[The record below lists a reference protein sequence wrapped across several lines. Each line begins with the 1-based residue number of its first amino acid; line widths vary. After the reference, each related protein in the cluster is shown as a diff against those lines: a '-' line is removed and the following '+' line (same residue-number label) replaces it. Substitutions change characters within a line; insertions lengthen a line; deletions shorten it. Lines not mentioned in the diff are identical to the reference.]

1 MSRFK
6 RFAHSLASGYVLL
19 GANML
24 YTLASVPLALH
35 YLGKAEFGL
44 WALATTIGGY
54 LLLVDFGLGASV
66 ARILIDHKDAPRG
79 GQYGGMI
86 QTGLLVGLVQGA
98 VILLGGSVLAQFAG
112 QLLDVDEGMRTA
124 LKWLLIGQC
133 AALALSSAMRIF
145 GHILSAHQRF
155 DISNYGQAGLM
166 GLGLGIMWA
175 GFARGLGVYSILLA
189 QAITA
194 VLMVVINAVGCLRLG
209 LLPGKGDWG
218 KPTWQAFK
226 GVFAFGNDIFLYSL
240 GGQLINFSQ
249 GILLTRW
256 IGLEAVTVWSVCT
269 RVFVLLQQTI
279 YRIFDYSGSAFAEM
293 IVRGER
299 DRLARRFREV
309 VVLSSSLSI
318 AGAAVFAVCNK
329 SFVDIWTGGRFES
342 PLLVASDIKA
352 PRVLVERLAKRA
364 DPAAAFLWE
373 QLADATREQITN
385 PPNSS
390 DAWETVQH
398 SLAVDLNRLIQ
409 SGTPLASPRLNP
421 DAAWSTTQ
429 PALAVPADPLG
440 VAWLNRHV
448 LEDEFVQEIADSRKA
463 RWGRW
468 NDLLLAV
475 WLVLMVSMHAHT
487 GLVGQA
493 KAFGFMRY
501 IFFIEGLVFVGLSL
515 LVHRWGGI
523 TGMLCAS
530 VAATLLFSFAY
541 GLWRTSRYFQLG
553 WRELVA
559 WHHGPLRLA
568 FWLTPTAIAVWSLT
582 RHLPE
587 WWRLILNAGTI
598 SLLAGWAFLRHGLG
612 DSLQGRLLQSA
623 PSWAKVWLVRLGL
636 PSPDAE
642 SR

>member
-6 RFAHSLASGYVLL
+6 RFVHSLASGYVLL

-66 ARILIDHKDAPRG
+66 ARILIDHKDDTRG
-79 GQYGGMI
+79 GHYGGMI
-86 QTGLLVGLVQGA
+86 QTGLLVGLAQGA
-98 VILLGGSVLAQFAG
+98 VILLGGSVLARFAG
-112 QLLDVDEGMRTA
+112 QWLEVDEGMRST

-133 AALALSSAMRIF
+133 ATLALSSAMRIF
-145 GHILSAHQRF
+145 GHVLSAHQRF

-166 GLGLGIMWA
+166 GLGLFLMWA
-175 GFARGLGVYSILLA
+175 GFARGLGVYSILFSH
-189 QAITA
+189 AITA
-194 VLMVVINAVGCLRLG
+194 VILVVVNAVGCLRLG
-209 LLPGKGDWG
+209 LLPKKGDWG
-218 KPTWQAFK
+218 KPTWQGFK

-240 GGQLINFSQ
+240 GCQLINFSQ
-249 GILLTRW
+249 GILLTRL

-309 VVLSSSLSI
+309 VVLSSSLSV
-318 AGAAVFAVCNK
+318 AAAAVFAVCNK
-329 SFVDIWTGGRFES
+329 SFVDVWTGGRFES

-352 PRVLVERLAKRA
+352 PRVLMERLAKRA
-364 DPAAAFLWE
+364 DSAAEFLWQ
-373 QLADATREQITN
+373 QLSDITRERIVN
-385 PPNSS
+385 PPTSPE
-390 DAWETVQH
+390 AWENLQNN
-398 SLAVDLNRLIQ
+398 LATDLNRLIQ
-409 SGTPLASPRLNP
+409 SGMPLAAAQLNP
-421 DAAWSTTQ
+421 DATRAMRQ
-429 PALAVPADPLG
+429 PAPTDSADGLAVARF
-440 VAWLNRHV
+440 NRHI
-448 LEDEFVQEIADSRKA
+448 LEDAFVREISDSKKA
-463 RWGRW
+463 RWSRW

-475 WLVLMVSMHAHT
+475 WLIIMVSTHAHT

-501 IFFIEGLVFVGLSL
+501 IFFLEGFVFIGLSL
-515 LVHRWGGI
+515 LIHRWGGI

-530 VAATLLFSFAY
+530 IAATLLFSFAY
-541 GLWRTSRYFQLG
+541 GLRRTSRYFQLD
-553 WRELVA
+553 WRELAA
-559 WHHGPLRLA
+559 WYRGSLRMALRLIPA
-568 FWLTPTAIAVWSLT
+568 ALTIWLLT
-582 RHLPE
+582 RQLPDL
-587 WWRLILNAGTI
+587 WRLILNATSLG
-598 SLLAGWAFLRHGLG
+598 LLASWIFVRHGLG
-612 DSLQGRLLQSA
+612 EYLQGRLVRSSPNWVKDLLIRIGVSA
-623 PSWAKVWLVRLGL
+623 PD
-636 PSPDAE
+636 PD